1 MTWELYEVW
10 AEDDSGHEKLV
21 ETTKSRKQAI
31 DIAKDCIKEGYSVAR
46 VLQEIDDE
54 EMKLVQTIKG

>member
-1 MTWELYEVW
+1 MSWELYEVW
-10 AEDDSGHEKLV
+10 AEDESGHEKLV

-31 DIAKDCIKEGYSVAR
+31 DIARDCIKQGYSVVK

-54 EMKLVQTIKG
+54 EMKLIQTLKG

>member
-31 DIAKDCIKEGYSVAR
+31 DIANDCIKEGYSVAR
-46 VLQEIDDE
+46 ILQEIDDD
-54 EMKLVQTIKG
+54 EMKLVQTFKG

>member
-10 AEDDSGHEKLV
+10 AEDGDGHEKLV

-31 DIAKDCIKEGYSVAR
+31 DIARDCIKDGYFTAR
-46 VLQEIDDE
+46 VLQEVGEE
-54 EMKLVQTIKG
+54 EMELVQTFKG